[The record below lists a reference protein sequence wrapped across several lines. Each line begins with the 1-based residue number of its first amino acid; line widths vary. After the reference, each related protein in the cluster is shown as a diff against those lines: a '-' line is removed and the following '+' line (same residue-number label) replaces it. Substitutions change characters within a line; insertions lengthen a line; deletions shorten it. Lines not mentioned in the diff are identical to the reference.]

1 MTGLLKSAEV
11 ARLLGIHRTT
21 LWRASLTDV
30 ALAGCIVRQTK
41 GSTWWSRDRLTERG
55 YIARP
60 VGAPVAALSFTYDVK
75 AAQ

>member
-21 LWRASLTDV
+21 LWRASLSD
-30 ALAGCIVRQTK
+30 ASLAGCIVRQTK

-60 VGAPVAALSFTYDVK
+60 AAASVPSLSFTYDVK